1 MATLGKMRE
10 HIDLIQPV
18 VSKDAAGFAT
28 TGNEI
33 VASVRAYMEVRHA
46 SGAWVNRAA
55 YSKADALFRIR
66 VIPGLRVSGAMEI
79 ACASGRYVIDAV
91 ECFGRYVEI
100 LAHRIEPEGNSHG

>member
-1 MATLGKMRE
+1 MATLGKMSE
-10 HIDLIQPV
+10 HIDLIQPM

-28 TGNEI
+28 TCDEVI
-33 VASVRAYMEVRHA
+33 ASVRAYMEVRHA

-66 VIPGLRVSGAMEI
+66 VIPGLRVSEAMEI